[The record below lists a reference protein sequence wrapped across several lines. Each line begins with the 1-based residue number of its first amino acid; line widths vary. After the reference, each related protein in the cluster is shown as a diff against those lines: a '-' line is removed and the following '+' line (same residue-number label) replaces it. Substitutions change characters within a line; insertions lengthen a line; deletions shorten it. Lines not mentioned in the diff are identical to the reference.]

1 MSTKPDNNS
10 AKLLFGLFG
19 AGGFAREVMPLFS
32 KETELEE
39 VSKAQYSIEHV
50 FVDTLPTER
59 LVNGFSVLSDK
70 QFFSKKNDR
79 LFFNV
84 AIGDGK
90 LRKIVAD
97 DCMAKG
103 AEPVKICAK
112 TSLIGASSK
121 IGRGAILCDYTVITE
136 NARIGEFFHAN
147 IYSYVAHDSVI
158 GNYVTFAPRVSCNG
172 NVHIHDNVYVGT
184 GAVLKQ
190 GTSENPLV
198 IGEGAV
204 VGMGAVV
211 TKNVPANTVVVGNP
225 AKPLKKLSSS

>member
-1 MSTKPDNNS
+1 MSAKPDNSSSN
-10 AKLLFGLFG
+10 LLFGLFG

-32 KETELEE
+32 KERELEGF
-39 VSKAQYSIEHV
+39 SKAQYSTEYV
-50 FVDTLPTER
+50 FVDTSPTES
-59 LVNGFSVLSDK
+59 LVNGHSVLSDK
-70 QFFSKKNDR
+70 QFFSKKKDR

-90 LRKIVAD
+90 LRKLVAD

-103 AEPVKICAK
+103 AEPIKICAK
-112 TSLIGASSK
+112 TCLVGASSR
-121 IGRGAILCDYTVITE
+121 IGGGAILCDYTVITE
-136 NARIGEFFHAN
+136 NVRIGEFFHAN

-172 NVHIHDNVYVGT
+172 NVHIRDNVYVGT

-190 GTSENPLV
+190 GTPENPLV

-225 AKPLKKLSSS
+225 AKPLKKLAPS